1 MMVYRMMALRWLSLL
16 SALVVSHSLNAAED
30 VVINMQTAPTDP
42 LVEMMWPPSGSPD
55 QYGFT
60 DEGLVIEQQGD
71 SMGAPSGVIGLRT
84 MIPAQ
89 GDFEIKLDL
98 KVTKLQPPTSG
109 WGQGMV
115 FAVFLDDQAETILK
129 LNQVC
134 ILGQEPISAIEISGR
149 GVKDPKYSSADPLSE
164 GTLSIARVNDEA
176 IFQIDDGSGFREVY
190 RSKCPKSDMR
200 SVEVICTRLPEGNTP
215 VELTLKKL
223 TITADSFYTFR
234 KPIESWFS
242 VWKVLIAAQVIF
254 IIALLAYKVRKGSG

>member
-1 MMVYRMMALRWLSLL
+1 MVSRMMAFRSLSVI
-16 SALVVSHSLNAAED
+16 SVMIVTHSLNAAED
-30 VVINMQTAPTDP
+30 VVINMQAAPTDP

-55 QYGFT
+55 RYDFT

-71 SMGAPSGVIGLRT
+71 SIGDPVGVIGLRT

-115 FAVFLDDQAETILK
+115 FAVFLDDQEETILK

-134 ILGQEPISAIEISGR
+134 ILGQAPISTIEISGR
-149 GVKDPKYSSADPLSE
+149 GVKDPKYSSTDPLSE
-164 GTLSIARVNDEA
+164 GTLSIARVDEEA
-176 IFQIDDGSGFREVY
+176 IFRIDDGTGFREVY
-190 RSKCPKSDMR
+190 RSTCPKSDMR

-234 KPIESWFS
+234 RPEESWFS
-242 VWKVLIAAQVIF
+242 VWKLLIAVQVILV
-254 IIALLAYKVRKGSG
+254 IALLAYKVKRG